1 MAENTS
7 TTPEKSAGD
16 VRKSQPRAAA
26 EGAVEGAREG
36 WREAGKDGGQHKSR
50 ARRGSK
56 YTASQDQ
63 TWHSPA
69 IAADKADTSGVHEL
83 TGKSL
88 EYNSGPGRENF
99 VEGHYATDSVNQ
111 LDHLA
116 HTMEPR
122 NQFD

>member
-16 VRKSQPRAAA
+16 VPKSRARNAA

-36 WREAGKDGGQHKSR
+36 WEKGGQRKPRST
-50 ARRGSK
+50 AGQGSK
-56 YTASQDQ
+56 YSASQDQ
-63 TWHSPA
+63 TWHTPA
-69 IAADKADTSGVHEL
+69 VAAGSVDTSEVHPL

-99 VEGHYATDSVNQ
+99 VEGHYATDAVNRA
-111 LDHLA
+111 DHLSI
-116 HTMEPR
+116 HMEPR